1 MVKYY
6 SIWPELVDSW
16 QMWRIQLQEGA
27 EKDAMAPR
35 SILMEDTP
43 EPPAAAPAPVAPA
56 VASTGE
62 VEKEKEDVTSKVES
76 TEPWRFSDF

>member
-1 MVKYY
+1 
-6 SIWPELVDSW
+6 
-16 QMWRIQLQEGA
+16 MWRIQLQEGA

-43 EPPAAAPAPVAPA
+43 EPTAPAAVPAP

-62 VEKEKEDVTSKVES
+62 VEKEDVTSKVES